1 MGVELFLLLVGQLQV
16 LGGEAVFAVG
26 QQVVEADLL
35 AAVVGVADVGE
46 VGSGDAAQFVQV
58 DDEEAARG
66 ADALWFFADVGND
79 AARLGGDARHLCG
92 DVGFAGEA
100 LQADGVF
107 FEGFDGFKAAA

>member
-1 MGVELFLLLVGQLQV
+1 MLLVGQLQV

-66 ADALWFFADVGND
+66 ADALRFFADVGDD
-79 AARLGGDARHLCG
+79 AARLGGDTRHLCG

-107 FEGFDGFKAAA
+107 FEGFDGFEAAA